1 MTKLLQ
7 EAFTLVSMNFSR
19 KEQERF
25 AHLIIEN
32 ISRLRE
38 FLEEESEERSFNRI
52 AVATVKS
59 PKIQNMLGKAANKY
73 KNQKIS
79 DINPQ

>member
-1 MTKLLQ
+1 MTELLQ
-7 EAFTLVSMNFSR
+7 QAFTIVSMNFSP

-38 FLEEESEERSFNRI
+38 FLEEESEERNFDRI
-52 AVATVKS
+52 AVKTVKA
-59 PKIQNMLGKAANKY
+59 PKIQNMLGRVAEKY
-73 KNQKIS
+73 RNRKSPDKSQ
-79 DINPQ
+79 